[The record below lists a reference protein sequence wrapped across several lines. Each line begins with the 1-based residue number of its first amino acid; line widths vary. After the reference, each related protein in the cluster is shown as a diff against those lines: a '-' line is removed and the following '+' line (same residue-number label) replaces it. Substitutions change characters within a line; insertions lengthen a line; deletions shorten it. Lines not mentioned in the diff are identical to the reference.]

1 MVLGWHTPEFS
12 VRKHLRNVPLAGCK
26 ADILHEKNARKKE
39 EITTTRGAMLQRVI
53 VAARVDFG
61 QKCSDIGVP

>member
-1 MVLGWHTPEFS
+1 M
-12 VRKHLRNVPLAGCK
+12 PLAGCK
-26 ADILHEKNARKKE
+26 VDILHEKKCAKKRRNYNDE
-39 EITTTRGAMLQRVI
+39 RCSAMVQRVI